1 MVDLVYSPY
10 AGKLEA
16 LRIYTGHTNV
26 IEDVAF
32 HGLNSNIFGSVS
44 DDRSLMLWDS
54 RDSDATKPKH
64 AVLDAHTAEI
74 NCLCFSPHSDF
85 LLATGSADK
94 TVKLWDARNLKEK
107 VHTFQG
113 HKDEVFQVSWN
124 PKEESVLAS
133 CGADRRVNVWDMTK
147 IGEEQSAEDAED
159 GPAELLFIHGG
170 HTNKISDLTWHGS
183 ESFVVASVAED
194 NILQIWQMAEN
205 IYNDAEEEAE
215 EPELE

>member
-1 MVDLVYSPY
+1 M
-10 AGKLEA
+10 
-16 LRIYTGHTNV
+16 
-26 IEDVAF
+26 
-32 HGLNSNIFGSVS
+32 FGSVS
-44 DDRSLMLWDS
+44 DDKALMIWDS
-54 RDSDATKPKH
+54 RDSDSSKAKH
-64 AVLDAHTAEI
+64 AVIDAHSAEI
-74 NCLCFSPHSDF
+74 NCLCFSPFSDF

-94 TVKLWDARNLKEK
+94 TVKLWDMRNLKEK

-113 HKDEVFQVSWN
+113 HKDEVFQVQWN
-124 PKEESVLAS
+124 PVNESVLAS
-133 CGADRRVNVWDMTK
+133 CGADRRVNVWDMSK

-170 HTNKISDLTWHGS
+170 HTNKISDFSWHGS

-205 IYNDAEEEAE
+205 IYNDAEEEAD